1 MSSLTINSRSGRD
14 RFVKAPL
21 VAALIA
27 ASPAL
32 YAQQGSLEEV
42 VVTAQK
48 RAQNL
53 QDVPISIET
62 LSTVRERNVW
72 ASGLL
77 RYGRVRAMLC
87 SWRCLVSLLVP
98 SKAVPSTSAHPVTC
112 PARTM
117 SRGDGPCCV
126 PKVVTYARVC

>member
-32 YAQQGSLEEV
+32 YAQQGGLEEV

-62 LSTVRERNVW
+62 MSTQKIAELGIQDF
-72 ASGLL
+72 S
-77 RYGRVRAMLC
+77 
-87 SWRCLVSLLVP
+87 
-98 SKAVPSTSAHPVTC
+98 
-112 PARTM
+112 
-117 SRGDGPCCV
+117 D
-126 PKVVTYARVC
+126 YARDRKSVV

>member
-32 YAQQGSLEEV
+32 YAQQGGLEEV

-48 RAQNL
+48 TGTESSGRAHQY
-53 QDVPISIET
+53 
-62 LSTVRERNVW
+62 RNHEHSEDCRTGY
-72 ASGLL
+72 SGF
-77 RYGRVRAMLC
+77 
-87 SWRCLVSLLVP
+87 
-98 SKAVPSTSAHPVTC
+98 
-112 PARTM
+112 
-117 SRGDGPCCV
+117 
-126 PKVVTYARVC
+126 